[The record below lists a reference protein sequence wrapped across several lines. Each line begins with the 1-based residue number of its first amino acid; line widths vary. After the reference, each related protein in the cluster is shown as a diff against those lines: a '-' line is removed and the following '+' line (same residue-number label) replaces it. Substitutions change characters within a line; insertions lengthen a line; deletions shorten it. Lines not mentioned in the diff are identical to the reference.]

1 MQTRP
6 KCYGGMYPDL
16 TVRRFN
22 EPRKGKVFDV
32 FIESSGLG
40 IHDRRF
46 MTKMDEWIRCTECPE
61 YRHCFDLSIAKLAL
75 EGALENYG
83 TARAV

>member
-6 KCYGGMYPDL
+6 NCYGGMYPDL
-16 TVRRFN
+16 SVHRFN
-22 EPRKGKVFDV
+22 EVRRGKVFDV
-32 FIESSGLG
+32 FVHSSGLG
-40 IHDRRF
+40 VHERTF
-46 MTKMDEWIRCTECPE
+46 TTKDEEWNRCTECSE
-61 YRHCFDLSIAKLAL
+61 YRHCFDLSIAKLTL